1 MDGMTKLERGPMVGR
16 MLEGDFEKDTIT
28 FHMPATYYLANG
40 RYIIEPE
47 SDWLRRKEQ
56 LEALSARASA
66 GEGGEAFDTGP
77 FIESLVDD
85 GMIDLAIEAYNA
97 NYEGGQRA
105 WMKAAL
111 ISALKG
117 INND

>member
-1 MDGMTKLERGPMVGR
+1 MTDTNHIEQRAREL
-16 MLEGDFEKDTIT
+16 LGDVIGYD
-28 FHMPATYYLANG
+28 
-40 RYIIEPE
+40 
-47 SDWLRRKEQ
+47 LRRS
-56 LEALSARASA
+56 LDTDSMTVTIDDALVAISAALSARASA